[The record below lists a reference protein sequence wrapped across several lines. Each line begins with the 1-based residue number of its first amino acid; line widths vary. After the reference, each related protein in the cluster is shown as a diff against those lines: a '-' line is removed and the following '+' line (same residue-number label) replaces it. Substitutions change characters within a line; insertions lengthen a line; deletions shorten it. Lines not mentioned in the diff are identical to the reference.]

1 MTSDSPFAQHLGS
14 NYCPRDEE
22 LVQIK
27 SLLIEPCLRLEH
39 LDDEIE
45 VLKKAL
51 DKLTEECDTLK
62 GYVDAHRAL
71 MSPIRRLPLDTI
83 EDIFMA
89 CLPADRNCVMTAQE
103 APVLLGRICSSW
115 RAISLSQPQLW
126 SRLHIVEPKRLELT
140 TAWLRRSG
148 DCPLSISLESH
159 PGWSSPPSPL
169 NTDSFIKALIPFS
182 SRWRN
187 IRLAVQ
193 SFALEA
199 LSRLTE
205 NDVPLLQDLEISLH
219 YQDQTPF
226 VPQPGGVLHGP
237 SLTRFSFSG
246 HNDNCLDLPLRWN
259 QLTSLSVLFP
269 AWDMGHLQTPQV
281 ALDILSKCPK
291 LQICIFACP
300 SLHSVDLLCLGEK
313 PLHTVQCLLKHL
325 SMANL
330 QEFKIRGGKDLL
342 IPSTV
347 STEDPLMLSLTAF
360 PRLNSI
366 SINTETFSRQ
376 SLMYFVSALPPTI
389 QSLHI
394 TEPVDPWQLR
404 SEPVLDDEVLVTLAA
419 HCPALRELTIL
430 NCHHA
435 TDDALLRF
443 IIAGTPALRR
453 IQVEFERERE
463 VDICPSIQ
471 LFVDNGLE
479 CNTMYRSPFPPSP
492 PPPPSPPLPRSS
504 PWEGLP
510 DALSAPNFQSF

>member
-1 MTSDSPFAQHLGS
+1 MTSPFAPHLGT

-27 SLLIEPCLRLEH
+27 N
-39 LDDEIE
+39 DEIE

-51 DKLTEECDTLK
+51 DKLTEERDTLK

-89 CLPADRNCVMTAQE
+89 CLPAHRNCVMSAQE

-126 SRLHIVEPKRLELT
+126 SRLHIVEPKMLPDPLVALRLESPELV
-140 TAWLRRSG
+140 LRF
-148 DCPLSISLESH
+148 
-159 PGWSSPPSPL
+159 PL
-169 NTDSFIKALIPFS
+169 NTDSFIKALLPFS

-187 IRLAVQ
+187 IRLTVQ
-193 SFALEA
+193 SFALEP

-205 NDVPLLQDLEISLH
+205 NDVPLLQDLEIALH
-219 YQDQTPF
+219 HQDPISS

-237 SLTRFSFSG
+237 HQVFFLREPRQLFRPAASVESV
-246 HNDNCLDLPLRWN
+246 DLSIALPGMG
-259 QLTSLSVLFP
+259 
-269 AWDMGHLQTPQV
+269 MGHLQTPQV
-281 ALDILSKCPK
+281 ALDILAVCSK
-291 LQICIFACP
+291 LQICMFVVHDFEGGSVADDIRVVECP
-300 SLHSVDLLCLGEK
+300 SLRSIDLMCLGGK
-313 PLHTVQCLLKHL
+313 PLHTARCLLKHL

-330 QEFKIRGGKDLL
+330 QEFKLKGGRDFS
-342 IPSTV
+342 ISSTV
-347 STEDPLMLSLTAF
+347 LTENSLGSSLTAF

-366 SINTETFSRQ
+366 SIDTETFSRQ
-376 SLMYFVSALPPTI
+376 SLMYFVSTLPPTI

-394 TEPVDPWQLR
+394 TEPVGPWQLAR
-404 SEPVLDDEVLVTLAA
+404 SEPVFDDEALVTLAA
-419 HCPALRELTIL
+419 HCPALRDLTLL
-430 NCHHA
+430 NCRHV

-453 IQVEFERERE
+453 IQAKFERERE
-463 VDICPSIQ
+463 IDIRPSIQ

-479 CNTMYRSPFPPSP
+479 CNTMYMSPPSP
-492 PPPPSPPLPRSS
+492 PPPLLPRLRSS
-504 PWEGLP
+504 PWEGLR

>member
-1 MTSDSPFAQHLGS
+1 MTSDSPFAPHLGS

-27 SLLIEPCLRLEH
+27 SLLIEPCLRLKH

-51 DKLTEECDTLK
+51 DKLTEERDTLR

-89 CLPADRNCVMTAQE
+89 CLPAHRNCVMSAQE

-126 SRLHIVEPKRLELT
+126 SRLHIVEPKVLPIR
-140 TAWLRRSG
+140 
-148 DCPLSISLESH
+148 CH
-159 PGWSSPPSPL
+159 PDWSFDSPL

-182 SRWRN
+182 SRWWN

-193 SFALEA
+193 SFALEP

-205 NDVPLLQDLEISLH
+205 NDLSTTRTRFFHAPAW
-219 YQDQTPF
+219 
-226 VPQPGGVLHGP
+226 GVLHGP
-237 SLTRFSFSG
+237 SLTRFSFLES
-246 HNDNCLDLPLRWN
+246 HVNCLDLPLRWN
-259 QLTSLSVLFP
+259 QLTSLLLFP
-269 AWDMGHLQTPQV
+269 AWNTGHPQTPQV
-281 ALDILSKCPK
+281 ALNILSTCPK
-291 LQICIFACP
+291 LQICMFVVHDFEDGLGFVVDDIVECP
-300 SLHSVDLLCLGEK
+300 SLCSIDLRCLGEK
-313 PLHTVQCLLKHL
+313 SLHTAQCLLNHL

-330 QEFKIRGGKDLL
+330 QEFKFRGGKDLS
-342 IPSTV
+342 I
-347 STEDPLMLSLTAF
+347 DPLMLSPIAF

-366 SINTETFSRQ
+366 SIDTEAFTKP

-394 TEPVDPWQLR
+394 TEPVDPWQVAAS

-419 HCPALRELTIL
+419 HCPALRDLTL
-430 NCHHA
+430 LDSRHV

-443 IIAGTPALRR
+443 IISGTPALRR
-453 IQVEFERERE
+453 IQTKFERERE
-463 VDICPSIQ
+463 VDIRPSIQ

-479 CNTMYRSPFPPSP
+479 CNIMYRSPLSPLLPPSP
-492 PPPPSPPLPRSS
+492 PPPRPRPRSS

-510 DALSAPNFQSF
+510 NALSAPNFQSFQ